1 MDHLY
6 WQNIDHLQFNV
17 FIRDLSER
25 LNSNVKNIIEDSF
38 NDIKKKNIKPNKKPK
53 KKDLIIIEQ
62 TKKREERN
70 FNDDLNKIKYF
81 IDKLDINNDLYK
93 NIKYLKTEKGTLHY
107 KFSVLEKLWGNENLS
122 IIFDKIIGLYY
133 QVSNSNSKYPDHM
146 KILNGISKVLD
157 KYDYRLY
164 MLQNLGHIL
173 PPLNLWDKRDHRLED
188 WQLQILNH
196 VKHNHSV
203 LVRAP
208 TSSGKSFIGMGVAT
222 IHKKI
227 LYVCPVEP
235 VAYQV
240 GSHFTKMGYK
250 IKYLL
255 PNFEY
260 SSFDDKTQIFIGI
273 PSIIEKMLYKINN
286 KFDYAVFDE
295 IHNLN
300 KEDDGHMY
308 ENIIKYIQCDFLALS
323 ATIKNIDRLKDIFQK
338 INPYKTIHLIE
349 YNKRFINQ
357 QRWIWKNNGLV
368 ELHPFA
374 CLDEINDDLLDYN
387 LAFSPKDSATLWECI
402 ENEFNKRY
410 DNFEDEKYSD
420 IEDMVDKLSPD
431 YYFESLDK
439 NTILTLDKSKEY
451 EYFLKKKFI
460 ELNNQYPDIVN
471 NILDTFKIDYDKC
484 DNILT
489 FLQMCKKNDMLPM
502 ILFNTKHSNCINLF
516 KTIYNKLVNEESKN
530 YPYHYDVLERKD
542 KLYED
547 YQNKREKY
555 QSGIKIPK
563 KCKDPQSEIMNKMQ
577 NFDQMERD
585 NYIQN
590 MNNYYESLLDNIK
603 DNNLQ
608 YKNLKR
614 EFNNFIANPDFC
626 KQDIFKKH
634 SKYTF
639 VDNEPMSGDTIK
651 KIRKEI
657 QKTLGIK
664 IDYEHILFQMLKRGI
679 GIYIQGMPNEYNWI
693 VQKLLASKE
702 IGIVISDRSL
712 CLGIDLPIR
721 TSCIVGSNRNE
732 FTNDDYLQMS
742 GRAGRRGY
750 DTKGNIIFYNI
761 DYKELMRGELPE
773 IVGSTKPIYD
783 NYKCIPNT
791 DIMFHNFINNRDI
804 IQCETFDSLQQKNI
818 YLPKSQEMCWQ
829 LREYKNSQMFIHK
842 FKTLEKELYL
852 IKHDFDREVHL
863 LNLISKD
870 LGLLDI
876 LDIYKLNRIE
886 TDVHDSVKI
895 LEEYIQII
903 MNVYNHLDKR
913 KYLITREVFKRI
925 YDKLKHIILNHSG
938 INYF

>member
-1 MDHLY
+1 MDNLY
-6 WQNIDHLQFNV
+6 WQDIDYSQFNV

-53 KKDLIIIEQ
+53 KKDLIIMEQ
-62 TKKREERN
+62 TKKREEKN
-70 FNDDLNKIKYF
+70 FYDDLNKIKYF
-81 IDKLDINNDLYK
+81 INKLDIYGDLYK
-93 NIKYLKTEKGTLHY
+93 NIKYFKTDKGILHY
-107 KFSVLEKLWGNENLS
+107 KFSVLEKLWGNENRS
-122 IIFDKIIGLYY
+122 DIFDKIIGLYY
-133 QVSNSNSKYPDHM
+133 QVSNSQSKYPDHM

-173 PPLNLWDKRDHRLED
+173 PPLNLWDKHNHRLED
-188 WQLQILNH
+188 WQLEALTH

-227 LYVCPVEP
+227 LYICPVEP

-300 KEDDGHMY
+300 KEDDGHIY

-323 ATIKNIDRLKDIFQK
+323 ATIKNIDHLKDIFQK
-338 INPYKTIHLIE
+338 INPFKNIHLIE

-387 LAFSPKDSATLWECI
+387 LAFTPKDSATLWECI
-402 ENEFNKRY
+402 ENEFNKKY
-410 DNFEDEKYSD
+410 NNFEDEKYSD

-451 EYFLKKKFI
+451 EYFLKQKFI
-460 ELNNQYPDIVN
+460 ELNDEYPEIIN
-471 NILDTFKIDYDKC
+471 NVLKTFKINYDEC
-484 DNILT
+484 NNILT
-489 FLQMCKKNDMLPM
+489 FLQKCKKNNMLPM
-502 ILFNTKHSNCINLF
+502 ILFNTDHNNCVHLF
-516 KTIYNKLVNEESKN
+516 EIIYQKLIDEEKEN
-530 YPYHYDVLERKD
+530 YPYYYDILEK
-542 KLYED
+542 KNEL
-547 YQNKREKY
+547 YQNYQIKREKF
-555 QSGIKIPK
+555 QSGIKISK

-577 NFDQMERD
+577 NFDQSERD
-585 NYIQN
+585 SYIQT
-590 MNNYYESLLDNIK
+590 MNNYYESLLDSVKGNQ
-603 DNNLQ
+603 LQ
-608 YKNLKR
+608 YKNLSKEYNR
-614 EFNNFIANPDFC
+614 FILNPDFC

-651 KIRKEI
+651 KVRIEI
-657 QKTLGIK
+657 QKTLGVK

-679 GIYIQGMPNEYNWI
+679 GIYIKGMPNEYNWI
-693 VQKLLASKE
+693 VQKLLASKD

-721 TSCIVGSNRNE
+721 TSCIMGCNDINK

-750 DTKGNIIFYNI
+750 DTRGNIIFYNI
-761 DYKELMRGELPE
+761 EYKNLMRGELPE
-773 IVGSTKPIYD
+773 IVGSTKPIYE
-783 NYKCIPNT
+783 NYKCIPKT
-791 DIMFHNFINNRDI
+791 EGMFENFINKRDI
-804 IQCETFDSLQQKNI
+804 ITCDIIPYDISNNKF
-818 YLPKSQEMCWQ
+818 LPKSHELCWI
-829 LREYKNSQMFIHK
+829 LREYKNTQTFIYK
-842 FKTLEKELYL
+842 FKTLEKDLYR
-852 IKHDFDREVHL
+852 IKNDFDREVYL
-863 LNLISKD
+863 LNVVRENLE
-870 LGLLDI
+870 LFDI
-876 LDIYKLNRIE
+876 LDIYKSNHIE
-886 TDVHDSVKI
+886 RDIHDI
-895 LEEYIQII
+895 LKEYIEII
-903 MNVYNHLDKR
+903 MNIYNHLDRR

-925 YDKLKHIILNHSG
+925 YDKLKHILLNHSG
-938 INYF
+938 INYFD